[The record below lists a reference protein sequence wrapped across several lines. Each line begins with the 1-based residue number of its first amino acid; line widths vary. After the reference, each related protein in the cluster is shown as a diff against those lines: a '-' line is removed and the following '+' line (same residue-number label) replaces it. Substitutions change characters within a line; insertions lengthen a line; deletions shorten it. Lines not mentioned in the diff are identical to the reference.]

1 MQTVYDR
8 DGFEVV
14 RGVIPVGDLEPLR
27 DRISDQVGLHAKQL
41 LDEGKVDD
49 LFEDLPFGKR
59 LAALHAKNELPLRQW
74 NEPFFGPEL
83 HSLINHPGIAEALEP
98 HLGSNVSFNGDYHLR
113 PKLPDSERTAFPLHQ
128 DSQYYGQASRHAHI
142 ITVWIP
148 LVDVDET
155 NGCLYV
161 IPGSH
166 EWELFGSAR
175 DDLGNMRSFEDVEA
189 RGKPVPIPMSLGDIL
204 LFSNMTFH
212 GSKVNRSD
220 GVRWSTDIRYIRTP
234 GTYDAPDEVLASEKY
249 MVDLLAKNGRHA
261 PMVVRGDRSPS
272 SFDQWKEQSELRQI
286 EAKSRRSPSKTNSI
300 TGDKTS

>member
-27 DRISDQVGLHAKQL
+27 DRISDQVGLHAQQL

-83 HSLINHPGIAEALEP
+83 HALINHSGIAEALEP

-128 DSQYYGQASRHAHI
+128 DSQYYGQASRRAHI
-142 ITVWIP
+142 VTVWIP

-161 IPGSH
+161 IPESH

-175 DDLGNMRSFEDVEA
+175 DELGNMRSFEDVEA
-189 RGKPVPIPMSLGDIL
+189 RGTPVPIPMALGDIL

-234 GTYDAPDEVLASEKY
+234 GTYDASDEVLASEKY
-249 MVDLLAKNGRHA
+249 MVGLLAKNGRHA
-261 PMVVRGDRSPS
+261 PMVVRGDGSSS
-272 SFDQWKEQSELRQI
+272 SFDQWKEKSELRQT
-286 EAKSRRSPSKTNSI
+286 ETKARRSHSKTTSTI
-300 TGDKTS
+300 GDKS